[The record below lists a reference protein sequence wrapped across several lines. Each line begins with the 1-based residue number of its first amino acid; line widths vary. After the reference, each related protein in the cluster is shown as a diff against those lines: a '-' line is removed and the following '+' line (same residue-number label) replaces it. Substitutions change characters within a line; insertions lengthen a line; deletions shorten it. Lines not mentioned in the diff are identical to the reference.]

1 MSSRAL
7 RLARGWLVG
16 VLSTA
21 LAALSHAIAGGGTP
35 TGLAL
40 VVGAVFGGMLG
51 TFALST
57 RPSLP
62 RLVIA
67 VGVSQLAFH
76 AAFSTLG
83 EAAMTSGSHAHE
95 VAAVLPSAAHAHP
108 DTPYMWLSHAVAGL
122 VTLVLLRSAEVSV
135 WRLLAEL
142 ARLAIT
148 PFRCPAVEPVVVERS
163 RAPRVEARPV
173 HLSSRILSLS
183 IPRRGPPVPVAF

>member
-40 VVGAVFGGMLG
+40 VLGAVFGGMLG
-51 TFALST
+51 IFALAT

-67 VGVSQLAFH
+67 VGVGQLAFH

-83 EAAMTSGSHAHE
+83 EAAMASGSHLHGA
-95 VAAVLPSAAHAHP
+95 VAVMPSAAHAHP

-122 VTLVLLRSAEVSV
+122 VTLVLLRRAETAAWS
-135 WRLLAEL
+135 LLSEL
-142 ARLAIT
+142 ARLIIT
-148 PFRCPAVEPVVVERS
+148 PFRRFALPVPAERNRS
-163 RAPRVEARPV
+163 PRVESRPARPV
-173 HLSSRILSLS
+173 SRILSREV
-183 IPRRGPPVPVAF
+183 PRRGPPVPVAA